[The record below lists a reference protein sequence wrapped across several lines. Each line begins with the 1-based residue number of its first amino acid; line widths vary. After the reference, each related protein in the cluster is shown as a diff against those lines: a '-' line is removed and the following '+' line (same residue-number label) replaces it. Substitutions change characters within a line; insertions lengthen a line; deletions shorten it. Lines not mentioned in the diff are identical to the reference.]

1 MQEPN
6 KETPTIFDGPN
17 KVKKRWAIGLMAL
30 TGILTTMEN
39 VPQWALNILKI
50 VSGSVY

>member
-1 MQEPN
+1 MDEQ

-17 KVKKRWAIGLMAL
+17 KVKKRWAIGILAL

-39 VPQWALNILKI
+39 VPQWALNILQI
-50 VSGSVY
+50 VSGTVQ

>member
-1 MQEPN
+1 MEQP
-6 KETPTIFDGPN
+6 KEQPTIFDGPN

-39 VPQWALNILKI
+39 VPTWALNILKLL
-50 VSGSVY
+50 SGSVY